1 VCPKLADFQVSKL
14 AAPTSFTLN
23 VIRNGRKI
31 GAARRVPHFEYFAV
45 DKYTIFD
52 IFVLS

>member
-1 VCPKLADFQVSKL
+1 LRQK
-14 AAPTSFTLN
+14 AAATSGKQS
-23 VIRNGRKI
+23 VIRNGRKT
-31 GAARRVPHFEYFAV
+31 GAARRVPHFKYFDV